1 MGTSH
6 KDLHSK
12 LTLGGL
18 LISLGIIYGD
28 IGTSPLYVMKAIFGN
43 SPINSNLVLGAVSC
57 VLWTLTLQTSIKYVW
72 LTLQAD
78 NIQVFKALLMKN
90 RDIIHGAFA
99 LTEDGSKV
107 IFRYTLQIHNLDFN
121 EFDAALNSLSL
132 LLSEYSDQL
141 IKFSK

>member
-1 MGTSH
+1 MHFLNVEKYILDTG
-6 KDLHSK
+6 
-12 LTLGGL
+12 
-18 LISLGIIYGD
+18 Y
-28 IGTSPLYVMKAIFGN
+28 
-43 SPINSNLVLGAVSC
+43 
-57 VLWTLTLQTSIKYVW
+57 SIKYKSKEEGIFVIEN
-72 LTLQAD
+72 LADGVQNLIVGVAAPVLIFEQYLFTLKVD

-132 LLSEYSDQL
+132 LLSEYSEQL
-141 IKFSK
+141 IQFSKN